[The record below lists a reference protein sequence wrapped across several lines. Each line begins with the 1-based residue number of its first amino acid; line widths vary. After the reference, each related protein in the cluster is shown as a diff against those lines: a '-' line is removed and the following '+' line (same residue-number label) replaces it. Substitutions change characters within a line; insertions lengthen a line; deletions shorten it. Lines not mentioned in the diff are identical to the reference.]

1 MFFSGTVIHA
11 KLHKVCLHFGAK
23 VYDFP
28 DALPARR
35 AAEVR
40 APFPNPRAPPC
51 RARAMRAG
59 APHSVRV
66 PAQLQLRQRLA
77 DLDEVLR
84 RTGQQRREVLDG
96 VAQQWSNWRHVCDT
110 EKATL
115 HALNLLS
122 FDIKRKIFRAE
133 GWVPA
138 SEVGHVREA
147 LMQAA
152 TRSGS
157 ATKPIVDVLETSETP
172 PTHLPTNKFT
182 SGFQVRSERAP
193 NSPRVRALEPP
204 HAA

>member
-1 MFFSGTVIHA
+1 M
-11 KLHKVCLHFGAK
+11 L
-23 VYDFP
+23 
-28 DALPARR
+28 
-35 AAEVR
+35 E
-40 APFPNPRAPPC
+40 
-51 RARAMRAG
+51 
-59 APHSVRV
+59 
-66 PAQLQLRQRLA
+66 
-77 DLDEVLR
+77 
-84 RTGQQRREVLDG
+84 G
-96 VAQQWSNWRHVCDT
+96 VAQQWSTWRHVCDT

-157 ATKPIVDVLETSETP
+157 ATKPIVDVLETSDTP

-182 SGFQVRSERAP
+182 AGFQAP
-193 NSPRVRALEPP
+193 
-204 HAA
+204 